1 MRSFD
6 AFARPVQE
14 FQVKTAIG
22 GYISIGSLCL
32 VLALFFAELRYFL
45 TPEAKDEM
53 LIDQNQDRKYLNIS
67 LDVSFPSLP
76 CSALSL
82 NLLDPKGANVMHV
95 VHEIYKQRR
104 SKSGHL
110 LGKPIRDSLQNVAG
124 TPGQLLSASLPEKA
138 GTGVQSGNHSTRNLR
153 CASCFQSHIDEDD
166 CCPSC
171 QDVQTS
177 FLSRGWDDRPDDFI
191 FGQCVDEL
199 YAKEPPQIAE
209 GCRLQARLHVR
220 KVPATL
226 HIGTPRHLRHEHL
239 NVEKMT
245 DLTVM
250 ADFSHEVID
259 LSFGPDFPGL
269 VRVLNGRQKSNHD
282 VPGLTEHY
290 QYDIHVIPTSY
301 DDGDGE
307 LPSHQYSVTEYVK
320 AVDARNPNHEAAA
333 SGLWMSYDFTPFEVR
348 VTSSRK
354 SLFHFFTEC
363 CAILG
368 GIFVTQLASNN
379 SNIFHFLI
387 FSVSRLLPRD
397 VDANISSS
405 RAKFAFN

>member
-1 MRSFD
+1 MRVHEAYPLGMRSFD

-67 LDVSFPSLP
+67 LDISFSSLP
-76 CSALSL
+76 CAALSL
-82 NLLDPKGANVMHV
+82 NLMDPKGANVMHV
-95 VHEIYKQRR
+95 AHEIYKQRR
-104 SKSGHL
+104 SKTGQP
-110 LGKPIRDSLQNVAG
+110 LGKPIRDSLQNVAS
-124 TPGQLLSASLPEKA
+124 TPAQLLAASLPEKVA
-138 GTGVQSGNHSTRNLR
+138 AQSNHSTRSLR
-153 CASCFQSHIDEDD
+153 CASCFQSHINEDD
-166 CCPSC
+166 CCPTC
-171 QDVQTS
+171 KDVQAS
-177 FLSRGWDDRPDDFI
+177 FLSRGWDDRPDDYI
-191 FGQCVDEL
+191 FGQCLDEL
-199 YAKEPPQIAE
+199 YDKEPAREAE
-209 GCRLQARLHVR
+209 GCRLQAKLHVR

-226 HIGTPRHLRHEHL
+226 HLGIPRHLRPEHVK
-239 NVEKMT
+239 VEKMT
-245 DLTVM
+245 ELTVM
-250 ADFSHEVID
+250 ADFSHEVLD

-269 VRVLNGRQKSNHD
+269 IRVNGRQKSSHQT
-282 VPGLTEHY
+282 PGFTEHY

-301 DDGDGE
+301 DDGME
-307 LPSHQYSVTEYVK
+307 EVPSHQYSVTEYVK
-320 AVDARNPNHEAAA
+320 AVDARNPNYEAAA

-368 GIFVTQLASNN
+368 GIFA
-379 SNIFHFLI
+379 
-387 FSVSRLLPRD
+387 FSGMLDNFAHQIHKSMDNGSRGVLE
-397 VDANISSS
+397 
-405 RAKFAFN
+405 